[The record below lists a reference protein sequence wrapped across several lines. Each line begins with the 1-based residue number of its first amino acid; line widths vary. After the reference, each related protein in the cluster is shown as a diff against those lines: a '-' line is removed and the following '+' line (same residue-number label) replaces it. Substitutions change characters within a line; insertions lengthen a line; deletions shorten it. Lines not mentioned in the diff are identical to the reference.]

1 MWPRPG
7 TFAGIF
13 KRLLILRDMGYKHLN
28 KPPFSGA
35 GSSEYTYGSYR
46 SGHRRSSVPNR
57 AGSCGCLY
65 YRGCKASLLFI
76 SSAVYSTLANKCKN
90 TKNSGVI
97 LRILILEYWL
107 SIPHWLA
114 QGFCCLL
121 TKDVQCPYHMV
132 WWRAVSQKCI
142 MIHSCSRCPWELGS
156 LPYLE

>member
-1 MWPRPG
+1 
-7 TFAGIF
+7 
-13 KRLLILRDMGYKHLN
+13 MGYKHLN

-35 GSSEYTYGSYR
+35 GSSEYMYGSYR

-57 AGSCGCLY
+57 AGSCGCPY

-76 SSAVYSTLANKCKN
+76 SSAVCSRLAKKCKN

-114 QGFCCLL
+114 QGFYCLL
-121 TKDVQCPYHMV
+121 TKDVRCPYHMV
-132 WWRAVSQKCI
+132 GRFPEMHNDPLLLPISLRAWTGRGVGT
-142 MIHSCSRCPWELGS
+142 LGIS
-156 LPYLE
+156 GWGCTAGTLEPLTYTRA

>member
-1 MWPRPG
+1 
-7 TFAGIF
+7 
-13 KRLLILRDMGYKHLN
+13 MGYKHLN

-35 GSSEYTYGSYR
+35 GSSEYMYRSCR
-46 SGHRRSSVPNR
+46 SGHRRSSVANR

-76 SSAVYSTLANKCKN
+76 SSAVCSTLANKCKN

-97 LRILILEYWL
+97 LRILILKYWL
-107 SIPHWLA
+107 SIPQRLA

-132 WWRAVSQKCI
+132 DGFPEMHNDPLLLPMSLRAWQPAILGIASSQGWY
-142 MIHSCSRCPWELGS
+142 CS
-156 LPYLE
+156 

>member
-1 MWPRPG
+1 
-7 TFAGIF
+7 
-13 KRLLILRDMGYKHLN
+13 MGYKHLN

-35 GSSEYTYGSYR
+35 GSSEYMYGSYW
-46 SGHRRSSVPNR
+46 SGHRHSSVPNR

-76 SSAVYSTLANKCKN
+76 SSAVCSTLANKYKN
-90 TKNSGVI
+90 TKKSGVI

-132 WWRAVSQKCI
+132 GCFPEMHNDPLLLPMSLRAWQPAILGIASSQ
-142 MIHSCSRCPWELGS
+142 G
-156 LPYLE
+156 